1 MKRFSALFFA
11 LFSLFLIPIVPAH
24 SENLQIVM
32 PRLIYIGDTIE
43 IRSVFHSDALIFGG
57 DFAEKPSATI
67 PLRTDYE
74 FFLTHEADFCVKA
87 ASLEKLNSEY
97 TLNLTVIPWKTGF
110 LQIPPFSLTSLV
122 AFSQNEKIVGTS
134 PSMTGNRSS
143 TPFIVSLSPIE
154 VKSLVQKTGNHS
166 FLPQASPLVLPGTT
180 ALLVFLALF
189 ALAVFSAILFVL
201 LHLPRVAR
209 FIENLTALYSLKKNS
224 RKAVKKI
231 RALQKESE
239 KIPSDKDFAEGLQ
252 HILRAFLNKRFA
264 QNFSSVTTNALY
276 PLFIALCGGDLGE
289 HQENAVEHL
298 IALFNRLDFIRFSEH
313 ARFLSASENNGKSE
327 RDSVCENAITMIEE
341 FDDDSDF
348 ENEKEKTV

>member
-1 MKRFSALFFA
+1 MKRFSALFFV
-11 LFSLFLIPIVPAH
+11 LFSLFLVPIVPAH

-74 FFLTHEADFCVKA
+74 FFLAHEADFCVKA

-143 TPFIVSLSPIE
+143 TPFIVSRSPIE
-154 VKSLVQKTGNHS
+154 VKSGKRYTYSSLGKFMNRFNAQLDVPYILH
-166 FLPQASPLVLPGTT
+166 T
-180 ALLVFLALF
+180 AD
-189 ALAVFSAILFVL
+189 
-201 LHLPRVAR
+201 
-209 FIENLTALYSLKKNS
+209 Y
-224 RKAVKKI
+224 
-231 RALQKESE
+231 SE
-239 KIPSDKDFAEGLQ
+239 KDGIVFIPVYWTWL
-252 HILRAFLNKRFA
+252 L
-264 QNFSSVTTNALY
+264 
-276 PLFIALCGGDLGE
+276 
-289 HQENAVEHL
+289 
-298 IALFNRLDFIRFSEH
+298 
-313 ARFLSASENNGKSE
+313 
-327 RDSVCENAITMIEE
+327 
-341 FDDDSDF
+341 
-348 ENEKEKTV
+348 